1 LDNTFIMCIGNRDGG
16 YDEIRPYIADT
27 MKKVSQND
35 TVFDCEIT
43 PENFVEVVRQKKPK
57 TLILID
63 AAEMKLLAGEI
74 CIISKE
80 KLGTI
85 RISTYRILLS
95 VLITYLE
102 QKVENIIDIE
112 LQPKRMSGSMNNTVK
127 KKRRLPNQHLE
138 KEKIRANTS
147 PLV

>member
-1 LDNTFIMCIGNRDGG
+1 MCIGNRDGG

-112 LQPKRMSGSMNNTVK
+112 LQPKRISGSMNNTVK
-127 KKRRLPNQHLE
+127 KSGDYLINILRKKKYEQIPVL
-138 KEKIRANTS
+138 
-147 PLV
+147 